1 MGKLRLLYKPQ
12 KSAVTLIEILFVL
25 TLVAIFS
32 AIVVPRLRGS
42 LFDKLTVY
50 TSAHAI
56 ASDMRLARRLAVNSG
71 TQHRVQFYAV
81 NSSAD
86 YNQYAI
92 QIGPSFINL
101 SGVVKAIDDD
111 IVVTDDASVTFSP
124 NGASDS
130 GHTFTYTLG
139 DFEYEID
146 VKTATGR
153 VKLEAK

>member
-1 MGKLRLLYKPQ
+1 MGKFRLLYKPQ
-12 KSAVTLIEILFVL
+12 KSGITLIEILFVI

-56 ASDMRLARRLAVNSG
+56 ASDMRLARRLAVTSAI
-71 TQHRVQFYAV
+71 QHRVQFFV
-81 NSSAD
+81 TGSSAD
-86 YNQYAI
+86 YNQYVI
-92 QIGPSFINL
+92 QIGPSFTNV
-101 SGVVKAIDDD
+101 SVAKTIDDD
-111 IVVTDDASVTFSP
+111 IVVTDDANVTFSS
-124 NGASDS
+124 NGAADS

-146 VKTATGR
+146 VQTATGR
-153 VKLEAK
+153 VKIQEN